1 MRGEERIENRETAR
15 RGGIDSE
22 DSVVKRAPLGD
33 REVVGE
39 VVVQGDGFTGHQRG
53 TGNHG
58 SPCGTM
64 RQQPTLTTQTIQQ
77 LRLGLG
83 LLTSV
88 LLMNGRCSA
97 LHSIDTRQIQ
107 ECVRKEERVGCKS
120 GRHGCVCVVCAC
132 VVCACR
138 CANLL
143 N

>member
-58 SPCGTM
+58 SPCGRM

-77 LRLGLG
+77 LGLG

-88 LLMNGRCSA
+88 LLVNGQCSA